1 MYVDNDKIKDNNDLE
16 FDQPLEE
23 VEVIDVPSAN
33 RSVYTEQGDPE
44 VESLYGKYKR
54 GKLIVQPDFQRYFV
68 WDTEKSSRLM
78 ESVLLDIP
86 LPVIYLSEEK
96 DSREYVI
103 DGQQRLTAFFSF
115 VDGKFPNGKEF
126 KCRKCHKLKYT
137 LTAINKKSQ
146 HGKILYQMNRMDKL
160 SKQREKMGTILYKG
174 EFTKRFKNFLKQCA
188 RAGYT
193 KAIADAMRLMEAL
206 KNFQTVKI

>member
-1 MYVDNDKIKDNNDLE
+1 MQGPYIEDCFYITPAYNGVDYDLMRKLDVHIEYHIEAEDHILVTVGDKE
-16 FDQPLEE
+16 P
-23 VEVIDVPSAN
+23 
-33 RSVYTEQGDPE
+33 
-44 VESLYGKYKR
+44 
-54 GKLIVQPDFQRYFV
+54 QRI
-68 WDTEKSSRLM
+68 DTEDVVTAVAWRRCFLCPCCGEMAYKLY
-78 ESVLLDIP
+78 LL
-86 LPVIYLSEEK
+86 
-96 DSREYVI
+96 
-103 DGQQRLTAFFSF
+103 
-115 VDGKFPNGKEF
+115 PNGKEF

-193 KAIADAMRLMEAL
+193 KATADAMRLMEAL